1 MVPQNKG
8 NSMTFVKR
16 VTTGLPT
23 LLAVFALVAIAP
35 SSGAQEP
42 TDASKVT
49 LDRLFGSGD
58 FFPEFPGRSRWLE
71 DGSAYTSLERSEA
84 GPGRDLVRID
94 AATGEREVLVSAA
107 QLVPEGETRPLGIQ
121 NYEWSPDGS
130 KLLIYTNSQRVWRFN
145 SRGDYWVMDRETG
158 ALRQMGADRPESSLM
173 YGKFDP
179 SGERFGYV
187 SKNDLFI
194 EDVATGEVTRL
205 TDDGSETII
214 NGNFDWVYEEEFF
227 MPLPADGWRWAP
239 DGESIAYWQLDAE
252 GIGVFDMINSTD
264 SIYSFTI
271 PVQYPKVGTQNSAA
285 RIGVV
290 SADGGSTVWCDVPG
304 DQRDNYIP
312 RMEWSGNGDEVAIQR
327 MNRHQN
333 INNVMLCDAEDGSI
347 RTLLTETDDAYLDAI
362 DDWIWLDGD
371 ERMTWLSERT
381 GWRHLYTVDRENG
394 EFTPI
399 TSGDWEVVNVELID
413 EDRGWIYFNA
423 SPENATQRY
432 LYRVP
437 LEGGDPV
444 RLSPAD
450 QPGTHTYSI
459 SPDGSFAIHTYS
471 TITTPPVVSL
481 VSLPDHEV
489 LRVLV
494 DNARLN
500 ETLAALDRGRTELFQ
515 VDVGD
520 AMLDAWIMY
529 PPDFDSNLKY
539 PVFFYAYSAPFAQT
553 VLDRWDFGNFGWH
566 TMLTKQGY
574 IVASVDNRGTP
585 GPRGHDWRKAQ
596 YRKTGRVNSADQAA
610 AARVIAERPYVD
622 ASRIGMWGWS
632 GGGAATLNALFRY
645 PEIYS
650 TGIAV
655 AAVTNLENYDTVYME
670 RYMGLIDENPE
681 DYFEGSAI
689 NFASGLEGNLLYV
702 HGTGDDNVHYQNA
715 EQLINELIKHNKYF
729 TMLAYPN
736 RSHGI
741 FEGPGTR
748 KHLFTYMTRYL
759 NENMPP
765 GGVPQDAPSD

>member
-1 MVPQNKG
+1 MR
-8 NSMTFVKR
+8 FLKR
-16 VTTGLPT
+16 LTTGLPT
-23 LLAVFALVAIAP
+23 LAAVFALVAIVPA
-35 SSGAQEP
+35 STAQEA
-42 TDASKVT
+42 TDPAKVT

-58 FFPEFPGRSRWLE
+58 FFPEFPGQSRWLE
-71 DGSAYTSLERSEA
+71 DGSAYTTLERSEA
-84 GPGRDLVRID
+84 GPGRDLVKYD
-94 AATGEREVLVSAA
+94 AASGEREVLVSAA
-107 QLVPEGETRPLGIQ
+107 QLVPEGATRPLGIQ

-130 KLLIYTNSQRVWRFN
+130 KLLIYTNSKRVWRFN
-145 SRGDYWVMDRETG
+145 SRGDYWVLDLETG
-158 ALRQMGADRPESSLM
+158 TLRQMGADRPESSLM

-179 SGERFGYV
+179 SGGHFGYV
-187 SKNDLFI
+187 SENDLFVENI
-194 EDVATGEVTRL
+194 ATGDVKRL
-205 TDDGSETII
+205 TADGSETII

-252 GIGVFDMINSTD
+252 GIGVFDMINNTD
-264 SIYSFTI
+264 SVYSFTI
-271 PVQYPKVGTQNSAA
+271 PVQYPKVGTRNSAA

-290 SADGGSTVWCDVPG
+290 PADDGATVWCDVPG
-304 DQRDNYIP
+304 DERDNYIP
-312 RMEWSGNGDEVAIQR
+312 RMEWSGNGDEVALQR

-333 INNVMLCDAEDGSI
+333 TNHVMLCDADDGSM
-347 RTLLTETDDAYLDAI
+347 RTLFTETDAAYLDAI

-371 ERMTWLSERT
+371 ERMTWISERT
-381 GWRHLYTVDRENG
+381 GWRHIYTVDRESG
-394 EFTPI
+394 ELDPT
-399 TSGDWEVVNVELID
+399 TSGDWEVVNIELID
-413 EDRGWIYFNA
+413 EDGGWIYFNA
-423 SPENATQRY
+423 SPDNATQRY
-432 LYRVP
+432 LYRVR

-450 QPGTHTYSI
+450 QPGTHTYNI
-459 SPDGSFAIHTYS
+459 APGGRFAIHTYS
-471 TITTPPVVSL
+471 TLTTPPVVSL

-489 LRVLV
+489 LRVLA

-515 VDVGD
+515 IDVGE

-529 PPDFDSNLKY
+529 PPDFDPNLKY

-566 TMLTKQGY
+566 TMLTQQGY

-585 GPRGHDWRKAQ
+585 GPRGRDWRKAQ
-596 YRKTGRVNSADQAA
+596 YRKTGRVSSADQAA
-610 AARVIAERPYVD
+610 AALKLSERPYVD

-632 GGGAATLNALFRY
+632 GGGGATLNALFRY

-650 TGIAV
+650 TGLAV
-655 AAVTNLENYDTVYME
+655 AAVTNLENYDTIYME

-715 EQLINELIKHNKYF
+715 EQLFNELIKHNKYF

-759 NENMPP
+759 NEHMPP
-765 GGVPQDAPSD
+765 GGVPQDEATSD

>member
-1 MVPQNKG
+1 MRFLKHL
-8 NSMTFVKR
+8 
-16 VTTGLPT
+16 TTGLPT
-23 LLAVFALVAIAP
+23 LVAVFGLVAIVPA
-35 SSGAQEP
+35 STAQEA
-42 TDASKVT
+42 TDPGKVT

-58 FFPEFPGRSRWLE
+58 FFPEFPGQSRWLE
-71 DGSAYTSLERSEA
+71 DGSAYTTLERSEA
-84 GPGRDLVRID
+84 GPGRDLVKYD
-94 AATGEREVLVSAA
+94 AASGEREVLVSAG
-107 QLVPEGETRPLGIQ
+107 QLVPEGATRPLGIQ

-130 KLLIYTNSQRVWRFN
+130 KLLIYTNSKRVWRFN
-145 SRGDYWVMDRETG
+145 SRGDYWVLDLETG
-158 ALRQMGADRPESSLM
+158 TLRQMGANRPESSLM

-179 SGERFGYV
+179 SGGYFGYV
-187 SKNDLFI
+187 SENDLFV
-194 EDVATGEVTRL
+194 ENTATGDVKRL

-252 GIGVFDMINSTD
+252 GIGVFDMINNTD
-264 SIYSFTI
+264 SVYSFTI
-271 PVQYPKVGTQNSAA
+271 PVQYPKVGTRNSAA
-285 RIGVV
+285 RIGMVR
-290 SADGGSTVWCDVPG
+290 ADGGATVWCDVPG
-304 DQRDNYIP
+304 DERDNYIP
-312 RMEWSGNGDEVAIQR
+312 RMEWSGNGDEVALQR

-333 INNVMLCDAEDGSI
+333 TNHVMLCGANDGSM
-347 RTLLTETDDAYLDAI
+347 RTLFTETDAAYLDAI

-371 ERMTWLSERT
+371 ERMTWISERT
-381 GWRHLYTVDRENG
+381 GWRHIYTVDRESG
-394 EFTPI
+394 ELDPT
-399 TSGDWEVVNVELID
+399 TSGDWEVVNIELID
-413 EDRGWIYFNA
+413 EDGGWIYFNA
-423 SPENATQRY
+423 SPDNATQRY
-432 LYRVP
+432 LYRVW

-450 QPGTHTYSI
+450 QPGTHTYNI
-459 SPDGSFAIHTYS
+459 APGGRFAIHTYS
-471 TITTPPVVSL
+471 TLTTPPVVSL

-489 LRVLV
+489 LRVLA

-515 VDVGD
+515 IDVGE

-529 PPDFDSNLKY
+529 PPDFDPNLKY

-566 TMLTKQGY
+566 TMLTQQGY

-585 GPRGHDWRKAQ
+585 GPRGRDWRKAQ

-610 AARVIAERPYVD
+610 AALKLSERPYVD

-632 GGGAATLNALFRY
+632 GGGGATLNALFRY

-650 TGIAV
+650 TGLAV
-655 AAVTNLENYDTVYME
+655 AAVTNLENYDTIYME

-715 EQLINELIKHNKYF
+715 EQLFNELIKHNKYF

-759 NENMPP
+759 NEHMPP
-765 GGVPQDAPSD
+765 GGVPQDEATSD

>member
-1 MVPQNKG
+1 MRFPKHL
-8 NSMTFVKR
+8 
-16 VTTGLPT
+16 TTGLPA
-23 LLAVFALVAIAP
+23 LAAVFALLALVPASA
-35 SSGAQEP
+35 AQEP
-42 TDASKVT
+42 TDVSKVT
-49 LDRLFGSGD
+49 LDRMFGSGD

-71 DGSAYTSLERSEA
+71 DGSAYTTLERGED
-84 GPGRDLVRID
+84 GPGRDLVRYD

-107 QLVPEGETRPLGIQ
+107 QLVPEGATQPLGIQ

-130 KLLIYTNSQRVWRFN
+130 KLLIYTNSKRVWRFN
-145 SRGDYWVMDRETG
+145 SRGDYWVLDLATG

-179 SGERFGYV
+179 AGEQFGYV
-187 SKNDLFI
+187 SENNLYV
-194 EDVATGEVTRL
+194 EDVETGAVTQL
-205 TDDGSETII
+205 TDDGSDTII

-252 GIGVFDMINSTD
+252 GIGVFDLINNTD

-285 RIGVV
+285 RVGVV
-290 SADGGSTVWCDVPG
+290 GADGGETVWCDVPG
-304 DQRDNYIP
+304 DKRDNYIP

-327 MNRHQN
+327 MNRLQN
-333 INNVMLCDAEDGSI
+333 TNHVMLCDAEEGSI
-347 RTLLTETDDAYLDAI
+347 RTMFTETDAAYLDAI
-362 DDWIWLDGD
+362 DDWMWLDGD
-371 ERMTWLSERT
+371 RRMTWISENT
-381 GWRHLYTVDRENG
+381 GWRHIYTVDRESG
-394 EFTPI
+394 ELKPI
-399 TSGDWEVVNVELID
+399 TSGDWEVVSVELID
-413 EDRGWIYFNA
+413 EDGGWIYFMA

-432 LYRVP
+432 LYRVS

-459 SPDGSFAIHTYS
+459 APGGRFAIHTYS
-471 TITTPPVVSL
+471 TLTTPSVVSL
-481 VSLPDHEV
+481 ITLPDHEV

-500 ETLAALDRGRTELFQ
+500 ETLAALERGRTELFQ
-515 VDVGD
+515 IDVGD
-520 AMLDAWIMY
+520 EMLDAWIMY
-529 PPDFDSNLKY
+529 PPDFDPSLKY
-539 PVFFYAYSAPFAQT
+539 PLFFYAYSAPFAQT
-553 VLDRWDFGNFGWH
+553 VLDRWDFGNFAWH
-566 TMLTKQGY
+566 TLLAQQGY

-585 GPRGHDWRKAQ
+585 GPRGRDWRKAQ
-596 YRKTGRVNSADQAA
+596 YRKVGVVNSADQAA
-610 AARVIAERPYVD
+610 AARALAERPYVD

-632 GGGAATLNALFRY
+632 GGGGATLNALFRY

-655 AAVTNLENYDTVYME
+655 AAVTNLRNYDTIYME

-681 DYFEGSAI
+681 DYEAGSAV
-689 NFASGLEGNLLYV
+689 NFAEGLEGNLLYV

-715 EQLINELIKHNKYF
+715 EQLFNELIKYNKHF
-729 TMLAYPN
+729 TMLSYPN

-748 KHLFTYMTRYL
+748 KHLFTEMTRYL
-759 NENMPP
+759 NEHMPP
-765 GGVPQDAPSD
+765 GGVPQDAASD

>member
-1 MVPQNKG
+1 MRFLKHL
-8 NSMTFVKR
+8 
-16 VTTGLPT
+16 TTGLPT
-23 LLAVFALVAIAP
+23 LVAVFGLVAIVPA
-35 SSGAQEP
+35 STAQEA
-42 TDASKVT
+42 TDPGKVT

-58 FFPEFPGRSRWLE
+58 FFPEFPGQSRWLE
-71 DGSAYTSLERSEA
+71 DGSAYTTLERSEA
-84 GPGRDLVRID
+84 GPGRDLVKYD
-94 AATGEREVLVSAA
+94 AASGEREVLVSAG
-107 QLVPEGETRPLGIQ
+107 QLVPEGATRPLGIQ

-130 KLLIYTNSQRVWRFN
+130 KLLIYTNSKRVWRFN
-145 SRGDYWVMDRETG
+145 SRGDYWVLDLETG
-158 ALRQMGADRPESSLM
+158 TLRQMGANRPESSLM

-179 SGERFGYV
+179 SGGYFGYV
-187 SKNDLFI
+187 SENDLFV
-194 EDVATGEVTRL
+194 ENTATGDVKRL

-227 MPLPADGWRWAP
+227 MPLPADGWCWAP

-252 GIGVFDMINSTD
+252 GIGVFDMINNTD
-264 SIYSFTI
+264 SVYSFTI
-271 PVQYPKVGTQNSAA
+271 PVQYPKVGTRNSAA
-285 RIGVV
+285 RIGMVR
-290 SADGGSTVWCDVPG
+290 ADGGATVWCDVPG
-304 DQRDNYIP
+304 DERDNYIP
-312 RMEWSGNGDEVAIQR
+312 RMEWSGNGDEVALQR

-333 INNVMLCDAEDGSI
+333 TNHVMLCGANDGSM
-347 RTLLTETDDAYLDAI
+347 RTLFTETDAAYLDAI

-371 ERMTWLSERT
+371 ERMTWISERT
-381 GWRHLYTVDRENG
+381 GWRHIYTVDRESG
-394 EFTPI
+394 ELDPT
-399 TSGDWEVVNVELID
+399 TSGDWEVVNIELID
-413 EDRGWIYFNA
+413 EDGGWIYFNA
-423 SPENATQRY
+423 SPDNATQRY
-432 LYRVP
+432 LYRVW

-450 QPGTHTYSI
+450 QPGTHTYNI
-459 SPDGSFAIHTYS
+459 APGGRFAIHTYS
-471 TITTPPVVSL
+471 TLTTPPVVSL

-489 LRVLV
+489 LRVLA

-515 VDVGD
+515 IDVGE

-529 PPDFDSNLKY
+529 PPDFDPNLKY

-566 TMLTKQGY
+566 TMLTQQGY

-585 GPRGHDWRKAQ
+585 GPRGRDWRKAQ

-610 AARVIAERPYVD
+610 AALKLSERPYVD

-632 GGGAATLNALFRY
+632 GGGGATLNALFRY

-650 TGIAV
+650 TGLAV
-655 AAVTNLENYDTVYME
+655 AAVTNLENYDTIYME

-715 EQLINELIKHNKYF
+715 EQLFNELIKHNKYF

-759 NENMPP
+759 NEHMPP
-765 GGVPQDAPSD
+765 GGVPQDEATSD

>member
-1 MVPQNKG
+1 MRFLKHL
-8 NSMTFVKR
+8 
-16 VTTGLPT
+16 TTGLPT
-23 LLAVFALVAIAP
+23 LVAVFGLVAIVPA
-35 SSGAQEP
+35 STAQEA
-42 TDASKVT
+42 TDPGKVT

-58 FFPEFPGRSRWLE
+58 FFPEFPGQSRWLE
-71 DGSAYTSLERSEA
+71 DGSAYTTLERSEA
-84 GPGRDLVRID
+84 GPGRDLVKYD
-94 AATGEREVLVSAA
+94 AASGEREVLVSAG
-107 QLVPEGETRPLGIQ
+107 QLVPEGATRPLGIQ

-130 KLLIYTNSQRVWRFN
+130 KLLIYTNSKRVWRFN
-145 SRGDYWVMDRETG
+145 SRGDYWVLDLETG
-158 ALRQMGADRPESSLM
+158 TLRQMGANRPESSLM

-179 SGERFGYV
+179 SGGYFGYV
-187 SKNDLFI
+187 SENDLFV
-194 EDVATGEVTRL
+194 ENTATGDVKRL

-252 GIGVFDMINSTD
+252 GIGVFDMINNTD
-264 SIYSFTI
+264 SVYSFTI
-271 PVQYPKVGTQNSAA
+271 PVQYPKVGTRNSAA
-285 RIGVV
+285 RIGMVR
-290 SADGGSTVWCDVPG
+290 ADGGATVWCDVPG
-304 DQRDNYIP
+304 DERDNYIP
-312 RMEWSGNGDEVAIQR
+312 RMEWSGNGDEVALQR

-333 INNVMLCDAEDGSI
+333 TNHVMLCGANDGSM
-347 RTLLTETDDAYLDAI
+347 RTLFTETDAAYLDAI

-371 ERMTWLSERT
+371 ERMTWISERT
-381 GWRHLYTVDRENG
+381 GWRHIYTVDRESG
-394 EFTPI
+394 ELDPT
-399 TSGDWEVVNVELID
+399 TSGDWEVVNIELID
-413 EDRGWIYFNA
+413 EDGGWIYFNA
-423 SPENATQRY
+423 SPDNATQRY
-432 LYRVP
+432 LYRVW

-450 QPGTHTYSI
+450 QPGTHTYNI
-459 SPDGSFAIHTYS
+459 APGGRFAIHMYS
-471 TITTPPVVSL
+471 TLTTPPVVSL

-489 LRVLV
+489 LRVLA

-515 VDVGD
+515 IDVGE

-529 PPDFDSNLKY
+529 PPDFDPNLKY

-566 TMLTKQGY
+566 TMLTQQGY

-585 GPRGHDWRKAQ
+585 GPRGRDWRKAQ

-610 AARVIAERPYVD
+610 AALKLSERPYVD

-632 GGGAATLNALFRY
+632 GGGGATLNALFRY

-650 TGIAV
+650 TGLAV
-655 AAVTNLENYDTVYME
+655 AAVTNLENYDTIYME

-715 EQLINELIKHNKYF
+715 EQLFNELIKHNKYF

-759 NENMPP
+759 NEHMPP
-765 GGVPQDAPSD
+765 GGVPQDEATSD

>member
-1 MVPQNKG
+1 MRFLKHL
-8 NSMTFVKR
+8 
-16 VTTGLPT
+16 TTGLPT
-23 LLAVFALVAIAP
+23 LAAVFALLAIVP
-35 SSGAQEP
+35 DSTAQEA
-42 TDASKVT
+42 TDPGKVT
-49 LDRLFGSGD
+49 LDRMFGSGD

-71 DGSAYTSLERSEA
+71 DGSAYTTLERSEA
-84 GPGRDLVRID
+84 GPGRDLVKYD
-94 AATGEREVLVSAA
+94 AASGEREVLVSAA
-107 QLVPEGETRPLGIQ
+107 QLVPEGATRPLGIQ

-130 KLLIYTNSQRVWRFN
+130 KLLIYTNSKRVWRFN
-145 SRGDYWVMDRETG
+145 SRGDYWVLDLETR
-158 ALRQMGADRPESSLM
+158 ALRQMGSDRPESSLM

-179 SGERFGYV
+179 SGDRFGYV
-187 SKNDLFI
+187 SKNDLFV

-205 TDDGSETII
+205 TDDGSETLI

-252 GIGVFDMINSTD
+252 GIGVFDMINNTD
-264 SIYSFTI
+264 SVYSFTI

-290 SADGGSTVWCDVPG
+290 SAGGGSTVWCDVPG

-312 RMEWSGNGDEVAIQR
+312 RMEWSGNGNEVAIQR

-347 RTLLTETDDAYLDAI
+347 RTLLTETDAAYLDAI
-362 DDWIWLDGD
+362 DDWIWLGGD
-371 ERMTWLSERT
+371 ERMTWISERT
-381 GWRHLYTVDRENG
+381 GWRHIYTVDRESG
-394 EFTPI
+394 ELDPI
-399 TSGDWEVVNVELID
+399 TSGDWEVVNIELID
-413 EDRGWIYFNA
+413 EDGGWIYFNA
-423 SPENATQRY
+423 SPNNATQRY

-437 LEGGDPV
+437 LGGGDPV

-450 QPGTHTYSI
+450 QPGTHTYSL

-471 TITTPPVVSL
+471 TLTTPPVVSL
-481 VSLPDHEV
+481 VSLPDHAV

-500 ETLAALDRGRTELFQ
+500 GTLAELDRGRTELFQ
-515 VDVGD
+515 IDVGD

-529 PPDFDSNLKY
+529 PPDFDPNLKY
-539 PVFFYAYSAPFAQT
+539 PVLFYAYSAPFAQT

-566 TMLTKQGY
+566 TMLTQQGY

-610 AARVIAERPYVD
+610 AALKLSERPYVD

-632 GGGAATLNALFRY
+632 GGGGATLNALFRY

-655 AAVTNLENYDTVYME
+655 AAVTNLENYDTIYME

-715 EQLINELIKHNKYF
+715 EQLFNELIKHNKYF

-759 NENMPP
+759 NEHMPP
-765 GGVPQDAPSD
+765 GGVPQDEATSD

>member
-1 MVPQNKG
+1 MRFLKHL
-8 NSMTFVKR
+8 
-16 VTTGLPT
+16 TTGLPT
-23 LLAVFALVAIAP
+23 LVAVFGLVAIVPA
-35 SSGAQEP
+35 STAQEA
-42 TDASKVT
+42 TDPGKVT

-58 FFPEFPGRSRWLE
+58 FFPEFPGQSRWLE
-71 DGSAYTSLERSEA
+71 DGSAYTTLERSEA
-84 GPGRDLVRID
+84 GPGRDLVKYD
-94 AATGEREVLVSAA
+94 AASGEREVLVSAG
-107 QLVPEGETRPLGIQ
+107 QLVPEGATQPLGIQ

-130 KLLIYTNSQRVWRFN
+130 KLLIYTNSKRVWRFN
-145 SRGDYWVMDRETG
+145 SRGDYWVLDLETG
-158 ALRQMGADRPESSLM
+158 TLRQMGANRPESSLM

-179 SGERFGYV
+179 SGGYFGYV
-187 SKNDLFI
+187 SENDLFV
-194 EDVATGEVTRL
+194 ENTATGDVKRL

-252 GIGVFDMINSTD
+252 GIGVFDMINNTD
-264 SIYSFTI
+264 SVYSFTI
-271 PVQYPKVGTQNSAA
+271 PVQYPKVGTRNSAA
-285 RIGVV
+285 RIGMVR
-290 SADGGSTVWCDVPG
+290 ADGGATVWCDVPG
-304 DQRDNYIP
+304 DERDNYIP
-312 RMEWSGNGDEVAIQR
+312 RMEWSGNGDEVALQR

-333 INNVMLCDAEDGSI
+333 TNHVMLCGANDGSM
-347 RTLLTETDDAYLDAI
+347 RTLFTETDAAYLDAI

-371 ERMTWLSERT
+371 ERMTWISERT
-381 GWRHLYTVDRENG
+381 GWRHIYTVDRESG
-394 EFTPI
+394 ELDPT
-399 TSGDWEVVNVELID
+399 TSGDWEVVNIELID
-413 EDRGWIYFNA
+413 EDGGWIYFNA
-423 SPENATQRY
+423 SPDNATQRY
-432 LYRVP
+432 LYRVW

-450 QPGTHTYSI
+450 QPGTHTYNI
-459 SPDGSFAIHTYS
+459 APGGRFAIHMYS
-471 TITTPPVVSL
+471 TLTTPPVVSL

-489 LRVLV
+489 LRVLA

-515 VDVGD
+515 IDVGE

-529 PPDFDSNLKY
+529 PPDFDPNLKY

-566 TMLTKQGY
+566 TMLTQQGY

-585 GPRGHDWRKAQ
+585 GPRGRDWRKAQ

-610 AARVIAERPYVD
+610 AALKLSERPYVD

-632 GGGAATLNALFRY
+632 GGGGATLNALFRY

-650 TGIAV
+650 TGLAV
-655 AAVTNLENYDTVYME
+655 AAVTNLENYDTIYME

-715 EQLINELIKHNKYF
+715 EQLFNELIKHNKYF

-759 NENMPP
+759 NEHMPP
-765 GGVPQDAPSD
+765 GGVPQDEATSD